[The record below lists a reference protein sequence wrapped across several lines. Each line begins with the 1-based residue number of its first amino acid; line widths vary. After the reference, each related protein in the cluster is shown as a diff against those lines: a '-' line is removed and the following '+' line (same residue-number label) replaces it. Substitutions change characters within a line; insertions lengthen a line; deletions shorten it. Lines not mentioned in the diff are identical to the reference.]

1 MGLIQSVEG
10 LSRTKS
16 LRKREPLLS
25 GLPRARTSICFS
37 CFQTQSETSTLPRC
51 PAYQLLILRLSIHIH
66 MSSFLIINFHM
77 CLSIYLWSIP
87 PILSLYMSTHAIGS
101 VSLENPNMTNRF
113 LLGFSTRNDEGHDV
127 VRSRS
132 EKWKKLKREVRMSQD
147 HEEDSHTWE
156 AAVNPSSR
164 KQQVQRHQCVW
175 TGRTER
181 SSVADGGCAC
191 S

>member
-1 MGLIQSVEG
+1 MEKLAQDSPMADPALEPRSGCCSLHILNYPAV
-10 LSRTKS
+10 LS
-16 LRKREPLLS
+16 
-25 GLPRARTSICFS
+25 
-37 CFQTQSETSTLPRC
+37 C
-51 PAYQLLILRLSIHIH
+51 PCHASDDPW
-66 MSSFLIINFHM
+66 SNSFLIINFHM